1 MNKTYRSQNRK
12 PRTHRRSKTPKRRVR
27 THRKKLARK
36 RVQTRRRKIYVGGE
50 NGVNLND
57 LQVFFERFLN
67 DISSM
72 NKLRNLFPETYE
84 NHTKFDKFLVEQYN
98 DMFKRFD
105 VNELNNFLNDPQSYR
120 IVIPKSKTITN
131 TVLND
136 LRTLSKS
143 KPGVGMIDKSSLNKF
158 DLLLKKHNNNKEFDP
173 IKALEYMLELYDR
186 VTLHNQQKLGSV
198 EYYRKKANFEKNS
211 DKVISIVFSS

>member
-67 DISSM
+67 DISHM
-72 NKLRNLFPETYE
+72 NKLRNLYPETYQ
-84 NHTKFDKFLVEQYN
+84 NHIKFDKFLVEQYN

-105 VNELNNFLNDPQSYR
+105 VNELNNFLNDPKSYR

-143 KPGVGMIDKSSLNKF
+143 KPGVGMIDQSSLKKF
-158 DLLLKKHNNNKEFDP
+158 DSILTKHNINKEFDP

-186 VTLHNQQKLGSV
+186 VTLHNQLKPDSV
-198 EYYRKKANFEKNS
+198 EYHKHMSNFKKS
-211 DKVISIVFSS
+211 TGTTL